1 MRLFKFVFFT
11 VLLAAAVGTGWIL
24 RDRRQPDPT
33 ATVMAGRKVLY
44 YVDPMHPSYTSD
56 KPGTAPDCGMA
67 LEPVYAD
74 DGVATTP
81 RTRRI
86 LYYRDPKVPAYT
98 ATTAGINAETGN
110 TLEPV
115 YADAPAASST
125 AGAVRISTDRQQ
137 LAGVR
142 YATVE
147 ATDVGR
153 TLRTVGRVAYDETKL
168 QHVHPR
174 VDGWIEKVHVD
185 FTGQLVKK
193 GQPMLTIYSPEM
205 LASQEELLL
214 ARRAREV
221 MQKSPL
227 AASAAQ
233 GDSLFEATRRRLQ
246 LWNLTD
252 GQIQQVLDTGK
263 PIRDITLYAP
273 AGGFVLERNA
283 FPNQRVTAES
293 DLYTLADLS
302 TVWIMADLYEADL
315 SAVRAGAPAKI
326 VMPNGSAIK
335 AINATVTYVQP
346 AVDPTTRTLKVR
358 LEARNAGM
366 RLRPEMFVDVEFP
379 LGGNRR
385 LTVPADAVLNS
396 GERQVVFV
404 DLGDG
409 YLAPK
414 TVQTAER
421 VGDRLVV
428 TSGLSEGERVVASG
442 TFLIDAESQ
451 LKSAL
456 GGMAGHQ
463 HGGGGKPAAAPAPV
477 RPANP
482 PAKTAPPRG
491 PSSGGHAHD

>member
-1 MRLFKFVFFT
+1 MRSYKFFFVI
-11 VLLAAAVGTGWIL
+11 VLVAVAFGGGWVL
-24 RDRRQPDPT
+24 RDGTSAGAGTT
-33 ATVMAGRKVLY
+33 AGAANAERKVLY

-56 KPGTAPDCGMA
+56 KPGIAPDCGMA
-67 LEPVYAD
+67 LEAVYAD
-74 DGVATTP
+74 EGAATVAP
-81 RTRRI
+81 EARRI
-86 LYYRDPKVPAYT
+86 LYYRDPKVPTYS
-98 ATTAGINAETGN
+98 ATTAGINPETGN

-115 YADAPAASST
+115 YAGAPAAAST
-125 AGAVRISTDRQQ
+125 PGAVRIPTDRQQ

-185 FTGQLVKK
+185 FTGQFVRK

-227 AASAAQ
+227 STSAAQ
-233 GDSLFEATRRRLQ
+233 GDSLFEASRRRLQ

-252 GQIQQVLDTGK
+252 AQIQQVLDTGE
-263 PIRDITLYAP
+263 PIRDVTLYAP

-326 VMPNGSAIK
+326 VVPNGSAAK
-335 AINATVTYVQP
+335 AINASVTYVQP
-346 AVDPTTRTLKVR
+346 AVDPAVSVH
-358 LEARNAGM
+358 ANINA
-366 RLRPEMFVDVEFP
+366 
-379 LGGNRR
+379 
-385 LTVPADAVLNS
+385 S
-396 GERQVVFV
+396 
-404 DLGDG
+404 
-409 YLAPK
+409 
-414 TVQTAER
+414 
-421 VGDRLVV
+421 
-428 TSGLSEGERVVASG
+428 S
-442 TFLIDAESQ
+442 
-451 LKSAL
+451 
-456 GGMAGHQ
+456 
-463 HGGGGKPAAAPAPV
+463 APAIL
-477 RPANP
+477 
-482 PAKTAPPRG
+482 G
-491 PSSGGHAHD
+491 